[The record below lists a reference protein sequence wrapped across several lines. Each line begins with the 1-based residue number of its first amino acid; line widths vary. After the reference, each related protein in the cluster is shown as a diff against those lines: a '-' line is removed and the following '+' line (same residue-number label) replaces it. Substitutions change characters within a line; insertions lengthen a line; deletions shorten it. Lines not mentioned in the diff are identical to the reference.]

1 MKILYG
7 FYKSDAG
14 EISINGQPVQIHSP
28 HDARNQRI
36 GMVFQDLNLIPAFS
50 VAENITLFLPGLK
63 SVIDPEEIGK
73 KITDVSRQYDLHVNP
88 RSLASQLS
96 LGEQQKVEILK
107 LLLSDARILIL
118 DEPTRVLAPHEVEGL
133 FRVLDNLRK
142 DGFAII
148 LITHKLQE
156 VLNSADRVTVL
167 LAGKVAGT
175 MLRETADQQKLIA
188 MMFEK
193 TITEID
199 RSGPVAATEIS
210 KPILELSG
218 ISTLSDG
225 SNIGLK
231 DINLE
236 IHPGEIVGI
245 AGVSGNGQRELGEMI
260 LGMDPIRQGKKV
272 LLGKTPRITA
282 LGNCA
287 AKA

>member
-1 MKILYG
+1 
-7 FYKSDAG
+7 
-14 EISINGQPVQIHSP
+14 
-28 HDARNQRI
+28 
-36 GMVFQDLNLIPAFS
+36 MVFQDLNLIPAFS
-50 VAENITLFLPGLK
+50 VAENIALFLPGLK

-73 KITDVSRQYDLHVNP
+73 KIMEVSRQYDLHVNP

-96 LGEQQKVEILK
+96 LGEQQKVEIIK

-156 VLNSADRVTVL
+156 VLNSADRITVL
-167 LAGKVAGT
+167 RAGKVAGT

-199 RSGPVAATEIS
+199 RIGPVAATEIS
-210 KPILELSG
+210 KPDPRALWYFHTERWIQYRAEG
-218 ISTLSDG
+218 HQPEDTPGRDCRYCRCIRERTKRTRGDDPRNGSD
-225 SNIGLK
+225 
-231 DINLE
+231 
-236 IHPGEIVGI
+236 P
-245 AGVSGNGQRELGEMI
+245 AG
-260 LGMDPIRQGKKV
+260 
-272 LLGKTPRITA
+272 
-282 LGNCA
+282 
-287 AKA
+287 